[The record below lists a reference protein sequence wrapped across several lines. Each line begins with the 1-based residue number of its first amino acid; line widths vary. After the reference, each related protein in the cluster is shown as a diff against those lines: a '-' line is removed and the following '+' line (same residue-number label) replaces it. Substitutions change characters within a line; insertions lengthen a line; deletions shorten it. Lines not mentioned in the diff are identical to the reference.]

1 MKFGRPAR
9 SITVTLPDDVVGAL
23 RARNRDIGRAIVA
36 LLAAES
42 ANAPIPP
49 SVVLHQTGN
58 RAVIVVRPVDALS
71 RLPGVQLVSLG
82 DPDRSLIA
90 FTAGMTVAAFELQV
104 QDLLDG
110 ASLEETDAGGDRATG
125 GAAARGPTQAGAN
138 VVRGDD
144 HCAGRCDPT
153 GAARPRSRVARP
165 RPHEHSLATDTLPR
179 YGHVEECR
187 AGLAIRRRTV
197 WDHARD
203 SGDSLAHRYSE
214 AGTTCHCARPGL
226 RHLTTGH
233 TPLAHYPEAGGE
245 RDSHLLASSSRETPG
260 G

>member
-1 MKFGRPAR
+1 M
-9 SITVTLPDDVVGAL
+9 
-23 RARNRDIGRAIVA
+23 
-36 LLAAES
+36 
-42 ANAPIPP
+42 
-49 SVVLHQTGN
+49 
-58 RAVIVVRPVDALS
+58 
-71 RLPGVQLVSLG
+71 
-82 DPDRSLIA
+82 
-90 FTAGMTVAAFELQV
+90 
-104 QDLLDG
+104 
-110 ASLEETDAGGDRATG
+110 
-125 GAAARGPTQAGAN
+125 AGAN

-144 HCAGRCDPT
+144 HRAGRCDPT

-165 RPHEHSLATDTLPR
+165 RPPRHSLATDTLPR

-245 RDSHLLASSSRETPG
+245 RDSASGRRSVARRRVAARHASPKPAGSLEVHLRAYALRRTTFAWLASQATHDWQA
-260 G
+260 